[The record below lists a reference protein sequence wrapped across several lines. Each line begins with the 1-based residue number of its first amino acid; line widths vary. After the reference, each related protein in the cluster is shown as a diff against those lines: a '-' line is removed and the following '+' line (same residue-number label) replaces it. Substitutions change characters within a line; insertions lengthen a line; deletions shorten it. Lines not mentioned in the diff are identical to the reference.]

1 MQRHYTPDLANMT
14 QPALKILILE
24 DNDDLREGWMAYF
37 QTQGHYVRGAALADE
52 LLDESGDLSP
62 DVYVVDLNLPDAD
75 GLDVV
80 RRLRSVNPNV
90 GIVITTARTQIGD
103 KVEGYDSGADIYFT
117 KPLDPQ
123 ELMAGIT
130 ALAKRR
136 YTSVHAQDQLHLHLA
151 KHELKGS
158 TGNVNLTPSET
169 TLLAGLVRA
178 AGQPLARWQ
187 MAELLGAGSDLPS
200 DAMLEMRVARL
211 RKKLVAVG
219 ADAPAIRA
227 MHKRGYVLSCGVIL
241 T

>member
-1 MQRHYTPDLANMT
+1 MHFKHNTLSMASR
-14 QPALKILILE
+14 ALKILILE
-24 DNDDLREGWMAYF
+24 DNDDLREGWLAYF
-37 QTQGHYVRGAALADE
+37 QSQGHYVRGVALADE
-52 LLDESGDLSP
+52 LLDESGDFSP
-62 DVYVVDLNLPDAD
+62 DVYVIDLNLPDAD

-80 RRLRSVNPNV
+80 KRLRAVHPNV
-90 GIVITTARTQIGD
+90 GIVITTARTHIGD

-117 KPLDPQ
+117 KPVEPQ

-136 YTSVHAQDQLHLHLA
+136 QPNAAPEDVLHLQLDRHV
-151 KHELKGS
+151 LKGPAA
-158 TGNVNLTPSET
+158 VVDLTPSET

-187 MAELLGAGSDLPS
+187 LAEILGASEELPS
-200 DAMLEMRVARL
+200 DAMLEMRIARL

-227 MHKRGYVLSCGVIL
+227 MHKRGYVLSCGVVL